1 MTFAN
6 GYGIL
11 LVYTE
16 QKYPSNKKEKE
27 RMWTITEKQYTNE
40 DGESYTGYGVEFG
53 KCLVE
58 DITPSRTAIQQFAD
72 ALNRFDASPVHIY
85 EIIENYLAELC

>member
-1 MTFAN
+1 
-6 GYGIL
+6 
-11 LVYTE
+11 
-16 QKYPSNKKEKE
+16 
-27 RMWTITEKQYTNE
+27 MWTITEKQYTSE
-40 DGESYTGYGVEFG
+40 DGENYTGYGVEFG

-58 DITPSRTAIQQFAD
+58 NITSNKTAIQQFVD

>member
-1 MTFAN
+1 
-6 GYGIL
+6 
-11 LVYTE
+11 
-16 QKYPSNKKEKE
+16 
-27 RMWTITEKQYTNE
+27 MWTITEKQYTNE

-72 ALNRFDASPVHIY
+72 GRIACP
-85 EIIENYLAELC
+85 YL

>member
-1 MTFAN
+1 
-6 GYGIL
+6 
-11 LVYTE
+11 
-16 QKYPSNKKEKE
+16 
-27 RMWTITEKQYTNE
+27 MWTITEKQYTNE

-72 ALNRFDASPVHIY
+72 APDCADFPHPCIRKPPGFPAGRFF
-85 EIIENYLAELC
+85 YLT